1 VEGLPSAGRLTARV
15 ALAAASI
22 AAFAAGAASGAPTQ
36 EPPPPVPA
44 ASAPEP
50 AGSSVQPAAGPVEP
64 RFPAR
69 PSRAIGQPTHGRLVR
84 GVQLPAEGTD
94 HVTWDNVLK
103 RVPNRGWRRWGTD
116 RLVRLVLDVLHAY
129 RVANPGAPRVL
140 VGDLSRPHGGDF
152 SARFGGLGHVSHQ
165 NGLDVD
171 VYYPRRD
178 RLALAPIR
186 VSQIDRGLAADLVR
200 RFVQA
205 GAIRVFVGPHTGLSG
220 PRRIVRP
227 LRRHDNHLH
236 VRIRP

>member
-1 VEGLPSAGRLTARV
+1 VEGLPPAGRLTARV
-15 ALAAASI
+15 ALVAASI
-22 AAFAAGAASGAPTQ
+22 AAFAAGAPFGAPAQ
-36 EPPPPVPA
+36 EPPPPAVPA
-44 ASAPEP
+44 APTP
-50 AGSSVQPAAGPVEP
+50 AGSSVQPAVETVEP
-64 RFPAR
+64 RFPDR
-69 PSRAIGQPTHGRLVR
+69 PSRAIGRPTHGRLVR
-84 GVQLPAEGTD
+84 GVQLPAEGPD

-116 RLVRLVLDVLHAY
+116 RLVVLVLDVLHAY
-129 RVANPGAPRVL
+129 RAANPGAPRVL

-152 SARFGGLGHVSHQ
+152 SARFGGLGHASHQ

-178 RLALAPIR
+178 RLARAPIR
-186 VSQIDRGLAADLVR
+186 VSQIDRRLAADLVR

-205 GAIRVFVGPHTGLSG
+205 GAIRIFVGPHTGLSG